1 MEEAKKN
8 FNLIFNKLD
17 NDYDLLNIKIKKLKK
32 KNNLE
37 KDECLKQIQKRLI
50 TEKQLFSLYIGQI
63 LLSDEY
69 DALCDFFNKA

>member
-32 KNNLE
+32 KT
-37 KDECLKQIQKRLI
+37 I
-50 TEKQLFSLYIGQI
+50 
-63 LLSDEY
+63 
-69 DALCDFFNKA
+69 